1 MNAPM
6 FQAKVALAIR
16 YLDGSKIQNVIPL
29 VISTQTNPQPQKKE
43 QPANGAQITRG
54 PQFRTKRNKTVGD
67 MGIMCSLWQ
76 TSSMITDALLPI
88 MYNLH

>member
-1 MNAPM
+1 MNASM

-43 QPANGAQITRG
+43 QPANAAQITRG
-54 PQFRTKRNKTVGD
+54 PQLEQKETR
-67 MGIMCSLWQ
+67 Q
-76 TSSMITDALLPI
+76 
-88 MYNLH
+88 